1 MANTEIFLRNIFG
14 TTRPNIRP
22 LVLALNITND
32 LLFEQHISM
41 SDIKATK
48 HIYPDVARLLHK
60 KPETVYKS
68 VIRLAHRC
76 WDALVEQDL
85 VLSYLGRSMKQE
97 PDPSVFITYL
107 AVYIQ
112 SDIPFFEFIERDPG
126 FLFRDSPDI
135 FGMSDIPPESTTKLL
150 LRNKPLLVPGLTN
163 NSYGKM
169 LTWLNNFA
177 YSKAVDGNGE
187 LSNSRIRTF
196 FRHSD
201 VSLKAI
207 YEEKQ
212 EKASGGYYSVA
223 TLSSA
228 YDGKQNKAAKV
239 VVNLS
244 GIRTN
249 LTNNTNAYFFVGM
262 HSGTN
267 TFECGLQLRK
277 SGSSYKWYA
286 ICNSTLDKFET
297 LSATPIA
304 NINGGGNVTVELVKE
319 DGKIT
324 STVYYNNVE
333 KCSKVYKDSQFAA
346 SRSNE
351 FYRTISFCPH
361 DSNDNP
367 TPNLNNGE
375 YFTGTAFKECYI
387 KRGSDSY
394 VAWNYNSSF
403 NQYAVAFN
411 DEFIDVSVGST
422 EKADISYKGRDNNSK
437 LIVT

>member
-150 LRNKPLLVPGLTN
+150 LRNKPLLVSQAMAFTSPAGLTTFPV
-163 NSYGKM
+163 YQQR
-169 LTWLNNFA
+169 LA
-177 YSKAVDGNGE
+177 AGE
-187 LSNSRIRTF
+187 T
-196 FRHSD
+196 
-201 VSLKAI
+201 
-207 YEEKQ
+207 
-212 EKASGGYYSVA
+212 
-223 TLSSA
+223 
-228 YDGKQNKAAKV
+228 
-239 VVNLS
+239 
-244 GIRTN
+244 
-249 LTNNTNAYFFVGM
+249 
-262 HSGTN
+262 
-267 TFECGLQLRK
+267 
-277 SGSSYKWYA
+277 
-286 ICNSTLDKFET
+286 
-297 LSATPIA
+297 
-304 NINGGGNVTVELVKE
+304 
-319 DGKIT
+319 
-324 STVYYNNVE
+324 
-333 KCSKVYKDSQFAA
+333 
-346 SRSNE
+346 
-351 FYRTISFCPH
+351 
-361 DSNDNP
+361 
-367 TPNLNNGE
+367 
-375 YFTGTAFKECYI
+375 
-387 KRGSDSY
+387 
-394 VAWNYNSSF
+394 
-403 NQYAVAFN
+403 
-411 DEFIDVSVGST
+411 
-422 EKADISYKGRDNNSK
+422 
-437 LIVT
+437 

>member
-150 LRNKPLLVPGLTN
+150 LRNKPLLVSQVWN
-163 NSYGKM
+163 V
-169 LTWLNNFA
+169 
-177 YSKAVDGNGE
+177 KA
-187 LSNSRIRTF
+187 RTF
-196 FRHSD
+196 VTIAD
-201 VSLKAI
+201 
-207 YEEKQ
+207 
-212 EKASGGYYSVA
+212 
-223 TLSSA
+223 
-228 YDGKQNKAAKV
+228 
-239 VVNLS
+239 
-244 GIRTN
+244 
-249 LTNNTNAYFFVGM
+249 NAWIGVG
-262 HSGTN
+262 
-267 TFECGLQLRK
+267 
-277 SGSSYKWYA
+277 
-286 ICNSTLDKFET
+286 
-297 LSATPIA
+297 
-304 NINGGGNVTVELVKE
+304 
-319 DGKIT
+319 T
-324 STVYYNNVE
+324 STP
-333 KCSKVYKDSQFAA
+333 
-346 SRSNE
+346 RS
-351 FYRTISFCPH
+351 S
-361 DSNDNP
+361 
-367 TPNLNNGE
+367 TPG
-375 YFTGTAFKECYI
+375 K
-387 KRGSDSY
+387 
-394 VAWNYNSSF
+394 
-403 NQYAVAFN
+403 NQHSIFLTRMM
-411 DEFIDVSVGST
+411 F
-422 EKADISYKGRDNNSK
+422 
-437 LIVT
+437 